1 MTPAYP
7 GEMDFVVVSPLV
19 YAEQCSYTVQN
30 PEGEV
35 VVNQLISNEAPVSSY
50 DVELC
55 QEPPVSFLG
64 GNVGVNELTIAPNPA
79 KSRIH
84 LQGVPPDQTWTWSV
98 FGTDGKLLMT
108 RIGVGSQNVVLD
120 ELKPGLY
127 IAQIQFE
134 GMASQ
139 RLRFVKE

>member
-35 VVNQLISNEAPVSSY
+35 VVNQLITNQAPISSY

-55 QEPPVSFLG
+55 QEPPFLSSARMLVSM
-64 GNVGVNELTIAPNPA
+64 N
-79 KSRIH
+79 
-84 LQGVPPDQTWTWSV
+84 
-98 FGTDGKLLMT
+98 
-108 RIGVGSQNVVLD
+108 
-120 ELKPGLY
+120 
-127 IAQIQFE
+127 
-134 GMASQ
+134 
-139 RLRFVKE
+139 